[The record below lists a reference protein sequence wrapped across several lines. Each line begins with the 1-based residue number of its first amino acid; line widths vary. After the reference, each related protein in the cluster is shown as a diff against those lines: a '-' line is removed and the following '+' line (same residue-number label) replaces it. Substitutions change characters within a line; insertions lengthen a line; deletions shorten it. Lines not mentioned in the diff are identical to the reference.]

1 MKENL
6 IDSINCEDDFQDEIF
21 FTIVETTDVLEKA
34 QFIEAVRRK
43 CQKVGRL
50 REFNNLLKAWIL
62 KSTQLQK
69 QGSSNKTAFT
79 DAPLTLNC
87 GKWIA
92 NDLGVIMT
100 DVTAQGI
107 PVTTS
112 ACPHPILPVERYI
125 NIDTDTEKV
134 KLAFFKDGRWREVT
148 VDAGT
153 VMNKN
158 SIIQLADRGVLVT
171 SESAKDLVRYL
182 SDTIALNAQEIPLY
196 RSIGRLGWIDGD
208 FIPYN
213 DAVKYDGD
221 LDFKSIY
228 DNVKEHG
235 DACKWLEHISEL
247 RQDINI
253 RLVLAASF
261 ASPLIE
267 VLGALPFIL
276 HLWGTTGFGKTVSL
290 MVASSVW
297 GNPEMGCLT
306 RTMNMTANAMART
319 ACFLYN
325 VPFCADE
332 LQQIKQNWGNYDQL
346 VMYLTEGIDRGRA
359 KARGG
364 VEQTKTWRNSFIF
377 TGEEPITKGAS
388 GGGVKNRVIEIEC
401 ENKIIKDGNTTANLV
416 KANYGH
422 AGKLFIQYL
431 SHLIETDKQSI
442 VDDYKK
448 LFKGILE
455 ATDTTDK
462 QALSMALMLLADKI
476 ACECIF
482 DDEPLTIDDVKP
494 YLVSESAV
502 RVEDRAY
509 DELVSLIARSINKFS
524 EFSTDAWGR
533 LSDDVATINKQV
545 LEQELQKL
553 GFDFGSVKK
562 GWDKKGYIIKNS
574 AGRYVHQTRV
584 NGVRGNYIKIK
595 LPDGM
600 NFEEVTDDK
609 DIPFVQYEQQNLTFS
624 K

>member
-1 MKENL
+1 MKESL
-6 IDSINCEDDFQDEIF
+6 ITAINMDDDFSDDLF
-21 FTIVETTDVLEKA
+21 FAILETTDVLERA

-43 CQKVGRL
+43 CSEVGRL

-69 QGSSNKTAFT
+69 QGGSNKTAFT
-79 DAPLTLNC
+79 DAKMQLNC
-87 GKWIA
+87 GKWVA
-92 NDLGVIMT
+92 NDLGVVLT
-100 DVTAQGI
+100 DVTAQGVPI
-107 PVTTS
+107 TS
-112 ACPHPILPVERYI
+112 VACPHPILPVERYI

-148 VDAGT
+148 VDNGT
-153 VMNKN
+153 VLNKN
-158 SIIQLADRGVLVT
+158 SITQLADRGILVT
-171 SESAKDLVRYL
+171 SESAKDLVRYM
-182 SDTIALNAQEIPLY
+182 SDVISLNAQEIPLY
-196 RSIGRLGWIDGD
+196 RSIGRLGWIEGD

-213 DAVKYDGD
+213 DSVKYDGD
-221 LDFKSIY
+221 ADFKSIY
-228 DNVKEHG
+228 ENVRVCG
-235 DACKWLEHISEL
+235 DFMTWLEHIKEL
-247 RQDINI
+247 RKDINI
-253 RLVLAASF
+253 RLALAASF

-267 VLGALPFIL
+267 VVGALPFIL

-319 ACFLYN
+319 SCFLYN
-325 VPFCADE
+325 IPFCADE
-332 LQQIKQNWGNYDQL
+332 LQQIKTNWGTYDSL

-359 KARGG
+359 KAKGG

-377 TGEEPITKGAS
+377 TGEEPITKGVS

-401 ENKIIKDGNTTANLV
+401 ENKIIADGNYTANLV

-422 AGKLFIQYL
+422 AGMLFIAHL

-442 VDDYKK
+442 VEEYKT

-462 QALSMALMLLADKI
+462 QALSMALMLLADKL

-482 DDEPLTIDDVKP
+482 KDDPLTIAQVKQ
-494 YLVSESAV
+494 YLVPESAV
-502 RVEDRAY
+502 RIEDRAY
-509 DELVSLIARSINKFS
+509 DELIALISRNVNKFN
-524 EFSTDAWGR
+524 EFSADSWGR
-533 LSDDVATINKQV
+533 ISDDVATINKQV
-545 LEQELQKL
+545 LEQELSRM

-562 GWDKKGYIIKNS
+562 GWDKKGYIIKNT

-584 NGVRGNYIKIK
+584 NGIKGNYIKIQ
-595 LPDGM
+595 LPDGAD
-600 NFEEVTDDK
+600 FELVEGK
-609 DIPFVQYEQQNLTFS
+609 NPFEQQKLTL
-624 K
+624 

>member
-1 MKENL
+1 MNESL
-6 IDSINCEDDFQDEIF
+6 IEAINKYDDFSDDLF
-21 FTIVETTDVLEKA
+21 FAILETTDVLEKA
-34 QFIEAVRRK
+34 QLIEAIRRK
-43 CQKVGRL
+43 CQEVGRL

-69 QGSSNKTAFT
+69 QGTSNKTAFT
-79 DAPLTLNC
+79 DAPLQLNC

-92 NDLGVIMT
+92 NDLGVVLN
-100 DVTAQGI
+100 DVNAQGMLI
-107 PVTTS
+107 TTS
-112 ACPHPILPVERYI
+112 ACSHPILPVERFI
-125 NIDTDTEKV
+125 NVDTDTEKV
-134 KLAFFKDGRWREVT
+134 KLAFFKDSRWREVT

-171 SESAKDLVRYL
+171 SESAKDLVKYL

-213 DAVKYDGD
+213 DSVKYDGD

-228 DNVKEHG
+228 DNVHECG
-235 DACKWLEHISEL
+235 DFNLWLDHVREL
-247 RQDINI
+247 RKDINI

-267 VLGALPFIL
+267 VVGALPFIL

-401 ENKIIKDGNTTANLV
+401 ENKIIQDGNATANLV

-422 AGKLFIQYL
+422 AGKAFIEYL
-431 SHLIETDKQSI
+431 THLIETDKESI
-442 VDDYKK
+442 IAEYKS

-462 QALSMALMLLADKI
+462 QALSMALILLADKL

-482 DDEPLTIDDVKP
+482 KDETLTIEQVKG

-502 RVEDRAY
+502 RIEDRAY
-509 DELVSLIARSINKFS
+509 DELISLIGRSINKFNQ
-524 EFSTDAWGR
+524 FATDAWGR
-533 LSDDVATINKQV
+533 IEDNIAVINKQV
-545 LEQELQKL
+545 LEQELDRM

-562 GWDKKGYIIKNS
+562 GWDKKGYLIKNS
-574 AGRYVHQTRV
+574 AGRYIHQTMV
-584 NGVRGNYIKIK
+584 NGVKGSYVKVK
-595 LPDGM
+595 LPDDAGFTPM
-600 NFEEVTDDK
+600 QDDAS
-609 DIPFVQYEQQNLTFS
+609 PFEQQELNL
-624 K
+624 